1 MKVAQFNRLLA
12 QVPALT
18 GAQLLGL
25 QKVVASAEVER
36 TSLAVIE
43 AAHTPARRHC
53 GSLGIVRNDTRNG
66 LQRYRCHDCG
76 KTSNAATGTPLSRLR
91 HKARFEAYAS
101 CMREGMSVC
110 KAAASC
116 GICTDTAYRWRL
128 RFLANVQAHQP
139 KAVTGM
145 LEVDETYFRGS
156 QKGSRHMT
164 RPSRAR
170 GGKASGRGRMTKDWV
185 PVLVGRVR
193 GQRHTVDRVLT
204 RMTGAQVTDALK
216 DAVKPGETMLC
227 TDGHSAFLHL

>member
-1 MKVAQFNRLLA
+1 MKVAQFKRLLA

-43 AAHTPARRHC
+43 AAHTPACRHC
-53 GSLGIVRNDTRNG
+53 GSLSIVRNGTRNG

-91 HKARFEAYAS
+91 HKARFEAYAR
-101 CMREGMSVC
+101 CMREGLSVR

-116 GICTDTAYRWRL
+116 GVCVDTAHRWRL

-145 LEVDETYFRGS
+145 LEVDETYFQIGGVPLDGCIDKPDMTT
-156 QKGSRHMT
+156 QK
-164 RPSRAR
+164 SRAQF
-170 GGKASGRGRMTKDWV
+170 GDQLFKGIGLSAE
-185 PVLVGRVR
+185 
-193 GQRHTVDRVLT
+193 
-204 RMTGAQVTDALK
+204 ALAK
-216 DAVKPGETMLC
+216 LPRQ
-227 TDGHSAFLHL
+227 SALSA